1 MKKFWY
7 LFFTVIAL
15 AMTACSDSDNNDPDA
30 PDKPIDPNKEVPDPT
45 GTIMLTMFNEDNGKT
60 WLDNI
65 YIATDNNFEGYGW
78 GSHVS
83 FASVGQV
90 KGLGNVSEIPFYGWS
105 DKVAVQPEYGYVAYD
120 PSKERFY
127 RIYVTKWVYA
137 AGSMGIMGAEI
148 KYQQPFNGVD
158 QEIVPENSTIV
169 LPGEG
174 GTQEVVFKNKSITV
188 FSVSSSAGWCRV
200 QKASTKDFPFLYDAI
215 VISADESYSATNQT
229 AEVTIET
236 AYGKK
241 TVINVTRQARGEF
254 ITPGTNTLTFAPNDV
269 EQTQSL
275 NIFTNIEPKDI
286 KITPSQSWISATL
299 NDGDTRSRVQSIEGT
314 ATRAVLENPVNKRLV
329 VTCDSYMGGS
339 QREGYITLSYG
350 NLSEKI
356 EVIQQGTNFQLEQ
369 TQVEFVGDDWE
380 TMYGKAIYFT
390 CADLTFS
397 RMGVEYASDADKWV
411 SVSFNSGNYS
421 SNYQNYITVL
431 PKANPNETD
440 RIAKLKLV
448 YYNSDKTNY
457 YELAT
462 LTVKQKGRVYNDY
475 EIFFDRNSNNYS
487 IILPL
492 KEGTEISSTE
502 SWCTATPSG
511 DNLVIRATA
520 STEDRSAIISFSN
533 ISCKIYVSQS
543 KYAVGDAYSE
553 NGVEGKVTIM
563 NNGKGSVYK
572 EVGAH
577 MWSTEYVALSDV
589 MDYDDGKANTEAIK
603 KIPDWETLYPAFAA
617 VNQLNTGDVT
627 GWYLPAVNQF
637 KGTTCYSSGY
647 YYYWTSTSTGS
658 DSAVVAKFYRS
669 KFEGSFGESK
679 SSTHSVVAFHDFDYN
694 FHKK

>member
-30 PDKPIDPNKEVPDPT
+30 PDNPIDPNKEVPDPT
-45 GTIMLTMFNEDNGKT
+45 GTIMLTMFNEDNGRT
-60 WLDNI
+60 WLDNF
-65 YIATDNNFEGYGW
+65 YIGKDNNFVSYYGEC
-78 GSHVS
+78 S

-105 DKVAVQPEYGYVAYD
+105 SKVAVQPEYGYVAYD
-120 PSKERFY
+120 PSKKRFY

-158 QEIVPENSTIV
+158 KEIVPENSTIV

-174 GTQEVVFKNKSITV
+174 GSQEVVFKNKSFTV
-188 FSVSSSAGWCRV
+188 FSVTSSAGWCRV

-369 TQVEFVGDDWE
+369 TQVEFVGEDWE
-380 TMYGKAIYFT
+380 TMYGKAINFT
-390 CADLTFS
+390 CADLTLS

-411 SVSFNSGNYS
+411 SVSFNSG

-440 RIAKLKLV
+440 RVAKLKLV

-577 MWSTEYVALSDV
+577 EWSTEFVTLSDV
-589 MDYDDGKANTEAIK
+589 MDYDDGKVNTEAIK

-637 KGTTCYSSGY
+637 KGTNFVSSDYYWSSTSSGSNNAMTVRNRNAY
-647 YYYWTSTSTGS
+647 
-658 DSAVVAKFYRS
+658 AVAK
-669 KFEGSFGESK
+669 
-679 SSTHSVVAFHDFDYN
+679 SSILWVLAFHDFDYN

>member
-15 AMTACSDSDNNDPDA
+15 VMTACSDSDNNDPDA

-65 YIATDNNFEGYGW
+65 YIATDNNFEGYDRW
-78 GSHVS
+78 GHVS

-188 FSVSSSAGWCRV
+188 FSVSSSAAWCRV

-254 ITPGTNTLTFAPNDV
+254 ITPGTNTLTFAPSDV

-369 TQVEFVGDDWE
+369 TQVEFVSDLE
-380 TMYGKAIYFT
+380 TMYGKAINFT
-390 CADLTFS
+390 CADLTLS

-411 SVSFNSGNYS
+411 SVSFNSGNSS
-421 SNYQNYITVL
+421 SNYQNYIMVL

-440 RIAKLKLV
+440 RVAKLKLV
-448 YYNSDKTNY
+448 YYNNDKTNY

-462 LTVKQKGRVYNDY
+462 LTVKQKGRVYKDH
-475 EIFFDRNSNNYS
+475 EIFFDRKSNNYS

-553 NGVEGKVTIM
+553 NGVEGTVARMDTGI
-563 NNGKGSVYK
+563 GRIYK
-572 EVGAH
+572 IVGEH
-577 MWSTEYVALSDV
+577 KWSTEYVTLSDV

-627 GWYLPAVNQF
+627 GWYLPAANQF
-637 KGTTCYSSGY
+637 KGTKTVYSEWF
-647 YYYWTSTSTGS
+647 WTSTSTGS
-658 DSAVVAKFYRS
+658 DSAVADLTSNYS
-669 KFEGSFGESK
+669 WSK
-679 SSTHSVVAFHDFDYN
+679 SRVYSKSDSYYVLAFHDFDYD

>member
-1 MKKFWY
+1 
-7 LFFTVIAL
+7 
-15 AMTACSDSDNNDPDA
+15 
-30 PDKPIDPNKEVPDPT
+30 
-45 GTIMLTMFNEDNGKT
+45 
-60 WLDNI
+60 
-65 YIATDNNFEGYGW
+65 
-78 GSHVS
+78 
-83 FASVGQV
+83 
-90 KGLGNVSEIPFYGWS
+90 
-105 DKVAVQPEYGYVAYD
+105 
-120 PSKERFY
+120 
-127 RIYVTKWVYA
+127 
-137 AGSMGIMGAEI
+137 
-148 KYQQPFNGVD
+148 
-158 QEIVPENSTIV
+158 
-169 LPGEG
+169 
-174 GTQEVVFKNKSITV
+174 
-188 FSVSSSAGWCRV
+188 
-200 QKASTKDFPFLYDAI
+200 
-215 VISADESYSATNQT
+215 
-229 AEVTIET
+229 
-236 AYGKK
+236 
-241 TVINVTRQARGEF
+241 
-254 ITPGTNTLTFAPNDV
+254 
-269 EQTQSL
+269 
-275 NIFTNIEPKDI
+275 
-286 KITPSQSWISATL
+286 
-299 NDGDTRSRVQSIEGT
+299 
-314 ATRAVLENPVNKRLV
+314 
-329 VTCDSYMGGS
+329 

-369 TQVEFVGDDWE
+369 TQVEFVGEDWE
-380 TMYGKAIYFT
+380 TMYGKAINFT
-390 CADLTFS
+390 CADLTLS

-411 SVSFNSGNYS
+411 SVSFNSG

-440 RIAKLKLV
+440 RVAKLKLV

-577 MWSTEYVALSDV
+577 EWSTEFVTLSDV
-589 MDYDDGKANTEAIK
+589 MDYDDGKVNTEAIK

-627 GWYLPAVNQF
+627 GWYLHAVNQF
-637 KGTTCYSSGY
+637 KGTNFVSSDYYWSSTSSGSNNAMTVRNRNAY
-647 YYYWTSTSTGS
+647 
-658 DSAVVAKFYRS
+658 AVAK
-669 KFEGSFGESK
+669 
-679 SSTHSVVAFHDFDYN
+679 SSILWVLAFHDFDYN

>member
-30 PDKPIDPNKEVPDPT
+30 PDSPIDPNKEVPDPT
-45 GTIMLTMFNEDNGKT
+45 GTIMLTMFNADNGKT
-60 WLDNI
+60 WLDNF
-65 YIATDNNFEGYGW
+65 YIATDNNFEGYVYYYGNC
-78 GSHVS
+78 S

-158 QEIVPENSTIV
+158 QEIVPENTTIV

-174 GTQEVVFKNKSITV
+174 GTQEVVFKNKSFTV
-188 FSVSSSAGWCRV
+188 FSVTSSAGWCRV

-380 TMYGKAIYFT
+380 SMYGKAINFT
-390 CADLTFS
+390 CADLTLS

-411 SVSFNSGNYS
+411 SVSFNSG

-440 RIAKLKLV
+440 RVAKLKLV

-577 MWSTEYVALSDV
+577 EWSTEFVTLSDV

-637 KGTTCYSSGY
+637 KGTNFVSSDYYWSSTSSGSNNAMTVRNRNAY
-647 YYYWTSTSTGS
+647 
-658 DSAVVAKFYRS
+658 AVAK
-669 KFEGSFGESK
+669 
-679 SSTHSVVAFHDFDYN
+679 SSILWVLAFHDFDYN